1 MARNQAM
8 RLAALAGL
16 LVATGVFAGGVSAAE
31 ISTGNPKLLSI
42 ESIAFGPDGLLLI
55 GDGRGAQVIAVQT
68 GDVAPIAWGNLPS
81 KDIRAQVGGRLGTD
95 AKGVEIRRLAVNP
108 ASHRGYLAVRK
119 LSGKQDLILTV
130 DGQGQISEFPLD
142 NVKYTRYKLPAEEKA
157 PIVKVT
163 DITFADG
170 RILLAVQANER
181 FASKIYSID
190 TRQDDATP
198 YWISTETFHVAHN
211 RWETSAPIRTV
222 IPYVENGKKYLV
234 GAFTCTPIVKYSL
247 DDLKAGA
254 RVKGESV
261 IELGNGNTPQD
272 MFVYEKSGKTYIL
285 MNNLRM
291 GMMQKNNPVGPS
303 PYWTAKVDH
312 TILAE
317 NDKINQKALRRVG
330 AKANQPKTDRATV
343 VPAYSG
349 VVMMDRLDADR
360 ALAIRTDDKGGY
372 TLAVLPLP

>member
-1 MARNQAM
+1 M
-8 RLAALAGL
+8 RWTALACSL
-16 LVATGVFAGGVSAAE
+16 LASGFIANGVSAAE
-31 ISTGNPKLLSI
+31 VSSGNPKLLSI
-42 ESIAFGPDGLLLI
+42 ESISFGPDGLLLI
-55 GDGRGAQVIAVQT
+55 GDGRGAQVVAVQT
-68 GDVAPIAWGNLPS
+68 GDLAPITWGKLANS
-81 KDIRAQVGGRLGTD
+81 DIKEQVGGRLGTD
-95 AKGVEIRRLAVNP
+95 AKGIEILKLAVNP
-108 ASHRGYLAVRK
+108 ASHRAYLAVRK

-130 DGQGQISEFPLD
+130 DGQGKIEQFALD
-142 NVKYTRYKLPAEEKA
+142 NVKYTRYKLPADEKA
-157 PIVKVT
+157 PIVKIT

-170 RILLAVQANER
+170 RILLAVQAKEQ

-190 TRQDDATP
+190 TRQNDAEP
-198 YWISTETFHVAHN
+198 YWISTETFHVAHG
-211 RWETSAPIRTV
+211 RWETNAPIRTV
-222 IPYVENGKKYLV
+222 IPYMENGKKYLV

-272 MFVYEKSGKTYIL
+272 MFVYEKDGKSYIL
-285 MNNLRM
+285 MNNVRM
-291 GMMQKNNPVGPS
+291 AMMQKSNPVGPS

-312 TILAE
+312 TILGE
-317 NDKINQKALRRVG
+317 SEKINQKALRRVG
-330 AKANQPKTDRATV
+330 NKASESKTDRAVV
-343 VPAYSG
+343 VPTFSG